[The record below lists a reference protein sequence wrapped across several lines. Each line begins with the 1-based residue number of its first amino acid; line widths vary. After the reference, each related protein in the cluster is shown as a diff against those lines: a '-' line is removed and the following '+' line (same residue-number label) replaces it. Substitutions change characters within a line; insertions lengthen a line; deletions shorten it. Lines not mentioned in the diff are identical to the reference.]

1 VTILEGIQRTVSP
14 ATQVTYIPGASPTS
28 LDTQGIAAAQQA
40 AQKAD
45 VVVAVLGETADMSGE
60 AASRADL
67 GLPGAQDA
75 LVQTLL
81 ETGKPV
87 VIILMNGRP
96 LSLSNSAQQA
106 TAILESWFLGS
117 EMGQGVADVLFG
129 DVNPSGKLPIT
140 FARSVGQVP
149 IYYGYRNSGRPATG
163 QNPYESTYLDL
174 PSTPAYAFGFG
185 LSYTTFA
192 YSAPQLS
199 TERLASTQSLN
210 VRVTVTNTGQRA
222 GDEIVQLYLRD
233 DVASVA
239 RPVRRLRGFRK
250 VHLAPGEAR
259 IVEFTLGPEDF
270 ALLDDDLLPVVEA
283 GTFTLFVGGSSTTD
297 NQATFEVTDS
307 RRLHALGP
315 AIPRQLR
322 R

>member
-1 VTILEGIQRTVSP
+1 
-14 ATQVTYIPGASPTS
+14 
-28 LDTQGIAAAQQA
+28 
-40 AQKAD
+40 
-45 VVVAVLGETADMSGE
+45 
-60 AASRADL
+60 
-67 GLPGAQDA
+67 
-75 LVQTLL
+75 
-81 ETGKPV
+81 
-87 VIILMNGRP
+87 
-96 LSLSNSAQQA
+96 
-106 TAILESWFLGS
+106 LGS

-222 GDEIVQLYLRD
+222 G
-233 DVASVA
+233 
-239 RPVRRLRGFRK
+239 
-250 VHLAPGEAR
+250 
-259 IVEFTLGPEDF
+259 
-270 ALLDDDLLPVVEA
+270 
-283 GTFTLFVGGSSTTD
+283 
-297 NQATFEVTDS
+297 
-307 RRLHALGP
+307 
-315 AIPRQLR
+315 
-322 R
+322 

>member
-1 VTILEGIQRTVSP
+1 
-14 ATQVTYIPGASPTS
+14 
-28 LDTQGIAAAQQA
+28 
-40 AQKAD
+40 
-45 VVVAVLGETADMSGE
+45 M
-60 AASRADL
+60 
-67 GLPGAQDA
+67 
-75 LVQTLL
+75 
-81 ETGKPV
+81 
-87 VIILMNGRP
+87 
-96 LSLSNSAQQA
+96 
-106 TAILESWFLGS
+106 
-117 EMGQGVADVLFG
+117 
-129 DVNPSGKLPIT
+129 
-140 FARSVGQVP
+140 
-149 IYYGYRNSGRPATG
+149 
-163 QNPYESTYLDL
+163 
-174 PSTPAYAFGFG
+174 
-185 LSYTTFA
+185 
-192 YSAPQLS
+192 
-199 TERLASTQSLN
+199 
-210 VRVTVTNTGQRA
+210 TNTGQRA